1 MGRLRARLS
10 ASRAPS
16 AVAEIVKLSVAIP
29 TRNGS
34 RYLPETFASILSQS
48 RLPDELVISDDA
60 SKDDTVEI
68 AEAFARTTPFRVKI
82 LAHTPSGITAN
93 YLNALG
99 STTGDVIVFSDQDDV
114 WLHNKLESIE
124 KTFLSSAEISIVSSD
139 SSIVDKELRPSGK
152 TLRGDIAKSKRLSA
166 RVNAGEDLEHFIRG
180 LPLLAHTLAIR
191 AQCRSIVLNK
201 PERPIDWWF
210 ENWVSMAA
218 LSVGKLALL
227 PDALT
232 LYRQHAAQV
241 VGAPAASRLPKV
253 TTADYLDRA
262 DRFMCLAT
270 MMRATTTNS
279 LLDADEV
286 DRRAKLIE
294 AYVLFLANRSRV
306 LQLPKYQRLN
316 AMANA
321 SMFRDY
327 RRFASGVKSFAR
339 DILC

>member
-1 MGRLRARLS
+1 M
-10 ASRAPS
+10 
-16 AVAEIVKLSVAIP
+16 KLSVAIP

-60 SKDDTVEI
+60 SNDDTVEI
-68 AEAFARTTPFRVKI
+68 TEAFSRMTPFTVKI

-114 WLHNKLESIE
+114 WLHNKLERIE
-124 KTFLSSAEISIVSSD
+124 QTFLSSAEIAIVSSD
-139 SSIVDKELRPSGK
+139 SSIVDAELHPTGK
-152 TLRGDIAKSKRLSA
+152 TLRGDTAKSNRLSS

-191 AQCRSIVLNK
+191 ARCRSIVLNK
-201 PERPIDWWF
+201 PERPVDWWF
-210 ENWVSMAA
+210 ESWVSMAA
-218 LSVGKLALL
+218 LSVGTLALL

-241 VGAPAASRLPKV
+241 AGAPAATSLPKV
-253 TTADYLDRA
+253 TTADYFDRA
-262 DRFMCLAT
+262 ERFMWVAR
-270 MMRATTTNS
+270 MMRATAADS

-286 DRRAKLIE
+286 DRRAALIE
-294 AYVLFLANRSRV
+294 AYVLFLENRSRV
-306 LQLPKYQRLN
+306 LRLPKHQRLS
-316 AMANA
+316 AIA
-321 SMFRDY
+321 SATMLRDY

-339 DILC
+339 DIIG